1 MSFLKK
7 AVKFGSGVILAQLI
21 TAASIPLLSR
31 IYSPSEFSLFG
42 LYFSIASIL
51 MVFVTLK
58 LENILPKE
66 ENIEEKIP
74 TVIGVVY
81 LTFLPLFFLAISFLY
96 LIKTD
101 FSYLDFF
108 WAFLIVFSA
117 ITFNNFNI
125 LNILN
130 VRQNKISLANKARIF
145 RSSSAI
151 FFQVIL
157 FKIKGGLFIGEF
169 LGRFFGLL
177 CLSKKKYYHFQPKQ
191 TLKLIKEKFESIKY
205 MVSANFFNTL
215 GLNLYPIIVLKFYD
229 PIMVGKFFFVQKILS
244 APVTIVAQSI
254 SVVML
259 GDFREIISKD
269 KNILVRKLN
278 KITILFFFLSSIIF
292 VFIGFF
298 LKYFEN
304 FIFGNKWD
312 GIYYFVFILIPFLV
326 GQIAFSPFSQML
338 VLLKAEKLQ
347 FIWDLV
353 RLFFVII
360 SIFIPLW
367 LELKNSFFY
376 SLIIY
381 SVSNLFMYAI
391 HYSILIYTIRRY
403 EHV

>member
-1 MSFLKK
+1 MSFFKK

-51 MVFVTLK
+51 IVFVTLK

-74 TVIGVVY
+74 TVLGVVY
-81 LTFLPLFFLAISFLY
+81 LTFLPLLFLAISFLY
-96 LIKTD
+96 LIKIN

-151 FFQVIL
+151 FFQVIF
-157 FKIKGGLFIGEF
+157 FKIKGGLFIGEV
-169 LGRFFGLL
+169 LGRFLGLL
-177 CLSKKKYYHFQPKQ
+177 CLSKKKYYHFQPKKS
-191 TLKLIKEKFESIKY
+191 LKLIKEKIESIKY
-205 MVSANFFNTL
+205 MVSASFFNTL

-269 KNILVRKLN
+269 KNRLVRKLN
-278 KITILFFFLSSIIF
+278 KITILFFFLSSILF
-292 VFIGFF
+292 VSIGFF
-298 LKYFEN
+298 LNFFES
-304 FIFGNKWD
+304 FLFGNKWD

-338 VLLKAEKLQ
+338 VLLKGEKLQ

-353 RLFFVII
+353 RLFFVVI

-367 LELKNSFFY
+367 LELNNSFFY

-381 SVSNLFMYAI
+381 SLSNLFMYAI

>member
-1 MSFLKK
+1 
-7 AVKFGSGVILAQLI
+7 
-21 TAASIPLLSR
+21 
-31 IYSPSEFSLFG
+31 
-42 LYFSIASIL
+42 
-51 MVFVTLK
+51 
-58 LENILPKE
+58 
-66 ENIEEKIP
+66 
-74 TVIGVVY
+74 
-81 LTFLPLFFLAISFLY
+81 
-96 LIKTD
+96 
-101 FSYLDFF
+101 
-108 WAFLIVFSA
+108 
-117 ITFNNFNI
+117 
-125 LNILN
+125 
-130 VRQNKISLANKARIF
+130 
-145 RSSSAI
+145 
-151 FFQVIL
+151 
-157 FKIKGGLFIGEF
+157 
-169 LGRFFGLL
+169 
-177 CLSKKKYYHFQPKQ
+177 
-191 TLKLIKEKFESIKY
+191 

-278 KITILFFFLSSIIF
+278 KITILFFFLSSILF
-292 VFIGFF
+292 LSIGFF
-298 LKYFEN
+298 IKFYEN
-304 FIFGNKWD
+304 FIFGSKWD

-338 VLLKAEKLQ
+338 VLLKGEKLQ

-353 RLFFVII
+353 RLFWVVI

-367 LELKNSFFY
+367 LELNNSFFY

-391 HYSILIYTIRRY
+391 HYIVLIYKIRRY